1 MRVDTRVHGP
11 LLSAFLC
18 ALLIIP
24 AQAETLRG
32 RIFERAS
39 LAAAPAGKGVAA
51 ARLVLYASDGKKRAA
66 KTAGRN
72 GAYAFPGLLPG
83 SYTLAVSR
91 AGYLPK
97 PLVRSI
103 VVGEGDTLTRDFA
116 LDRLPSRGGVPV
128 QGMAPTRSK
137 AKAHAKTPA
146 LPYYPQ
152 LAAGMLAS
160 LGSPACYRDSAIG
173 NASFGRFYD
182 AEDTTLAYRSLWAS
196 MLWAD
201 VEGQGRPT
209 AAHVYLAHAYDSVLR
224 AAGLPAPTSLKPWL
238 KADADSTEAEAL
250 LAYRMLAKP
259 SKRDEIADLAKRA
272 LPKSIALA
280 ILEETFSAPAP
291 KPKKKA
297 FLAKIKGMIGPE
309 AARRI
314 ALSIDPPRKPR
325 TKMPPPPPPAWEGD
339 ALWKVMTEAADGR
352 APNPVALYHLAI
364 RKAEAGKAREALG
377 DLEQV
382 AALRPDDA
390 RVTAARAGASLA
402 AGDTTAAAGLYDSL
416 SRVESPEWQA
426 RGFRATARL
435 AWRGGRGEDAEKA
448 LWRALGLE
456 GRSADGRG
464 DLMLLARLS
473 LARGT
478 WKPVEALLDSLLKL
492 RPREADAHYWLGEMA
507 LKREQ
512 DGVALEHFQQA
523 SRLAPKRVEF
533 AEAVAAAYFARE
545 ECDPALKALQP
556 VRAKLGA
563 EGLAVFGSCLLAQGR
578 AGAAV
583 TEFGKLYAGKPSG
596 ANLAAY
602 ARALTASKRAD
613 QAVSAIDGSP
623 YAGDFGVRKAW
634 AEAYLALD
642 QPDKAK
648 GLLDPPPAGQESDAE
663 AHYLLGR
670 AEYAARDYAAAGKWL
685 TAALQYRAD
694 YPEAKYLQ
702 GLCLL
707 KQGRSGEAHFY
718 FTELM
723 DSEKPSWRAKGLLGQ
738 GQAFAREEKSEAAEE
753 NLRRSFQAAPGA
765 EAAAHLALVLL
776 KLDKNQ
782 EAEEWAAKARKLDP
796 DEPLGLMAAV
806 DGLLAGHREADA
818 VALAQ
823 AGLDAHPASCDFMV
837 VAAKAHLRAGH
848 DTQAGDLSRRAT
860 ARCPEESAPY
870 FFLGTLSARA
880 GTVPEAR
887 RLFAEYIRTGGDAKR
902 VPAGYR

>member
-1 MRVDTRVHGP
+1 MRVDSRVHRP
-11 LLSAFLC
+11 FPAVLLC
-18 ALLIIP
+18 ALAILP
-24 AQAETLRG
+24 GHAESLRG
-32 RIFERAS
+32 RILERAS
-39 LAAAPAGKGVAA
+39 LSAAPSGKGVAA
-51 ARLVLYASDGKKRAA
+51 ARLVLYGPDGKKRGA
-66 KTAGRN
+66 KATGRN
-72 GAYAFPGLLPG
+72 GAYAFPGLAPG

-97 PLVRSI
+97 PLVRSL
-103 VVGEGDTLTRDFA
+103 VVGEGDTLSRDFA
-116 LDRLPSRGGVPV
+116 LDRLPARGGVPV
-128 QGMAPTRSK
+128 QGTAPARTK
-137 AKAHAKTPA
+137 AKPRAKAPA
-146 LPYYPQ
+146 PAYYPQ

-160 LGSPACYRDSAIG
+160 LESPACYRDSAVG
-173 NASFGRFYD
+173 DASFGRFYD
-182 AEDTTLAYRSLWAS
+182 AEDTSLAYRSLWAS
-196 MLWAD
+196 LLWAD
-201 VEGQGRPT
+201 VEGQQRPT
-209 AAHVYLAHAYDSVLR
+209 AARVYLAHAYDSALR
-224 AAGLPAPTSLKPWL
+224 AAGLPAPASLKPWL
-238 KADADSTEAEAL
+238 KADADSAEAEAL
-250 LAYRMLAKP
+250 LAFRMLAKP
-259 SKRDEIADLAKRA
+259 AKRDEIADLSKHS
-272 LPKSIALA
+272 LPRPIALA
-280 ILEETFSAPAP
+280 IVEETFSLPAS

-297 FLAKIKGMIGPE
+297 FLAKIKGMLGPE

-314 ALSIDPPRKPR
+314 ALSIDPPRKPKAQ
-325 TKMPPPPPPAWEGD
+325 TPPPPPAWEGED
-339 ALWKVMTEAADGR
+339 LWKVLSVAAAGR
-352 APNPVALYHLAI
+352 EPNPVALYHLAV
-364 RKAEAGKAREALG
+364 RKAEAGKAREALA
-377 DLEQV
+377 DLEQT

-390 RVTAARAGASLA
+390 RVTAARAWASLA
-402 AGDTTAAAGLYDSL
+402 AGDTATATSLYDSL

-426 RGFRATARL
+426 RGFRATARM
-435 AWRGGRGEDAEKA
+435 AWRRGRGEDAEKA

-456 GRSADGRG
+456 GRSADGRA

-492 RPREADAHYWLGEMA
+492 RPRDADAHYWLGEMA

-523 SRLAPKRVEF
+523 GRLAPKRVEF

-545 ECDPALKALQP
+545 ECDAAMKALQP
-556 VRAKLGA
+556 VRARLGV
-563 EGLAVFGSCLLAQGR
+563 EGLAIFGNCLLAQGR

-583 TEFGKLYAGKPSG
+583 SEFGKLYTGKPS
-596 ANLAAY
+596 AVNLAAY
-602 ARALTASKRAD
+602 ARALTAAKRAD
-613 QAVSAIDGSP
+613 QAVSAMDGSP

-634 AEAYLALD
+634 AEAYLSLD
-642 QPDKAK
+642 EPDKAK
-648 GLLDPPPAGQESDAE
+648 GLLDPLPAGQETDAE
-663 AHYLLGR
+663 AHYLLGK
-670 AEYAARDYAAAGKWL
+670 AEYAARDYAAAGKRL

-718 FTELM
+718 FKELM

-738 GQAFAREEKSEAAEE
+738 GQAFAREEKPEAAEE

-782 EAEEWAAKARKLDP
+782 EAGEWAAKARKLDP
-796 DEPLGLMAAV
+796 GEPLGLMAAV
-806 DGLLAGHREADA
+806 DGLIADHREAEA
-818 VALAQ
+818 VAMAQ

-848 DTQAGDLSRRAT
+848 DAQAGDLSRRAT

-880 GTVPEAR
+880 GTAPEAR

-902 VPAGYR
+902 VPAAYR